1 MPIARI
7 IEIKSLP
14 EGTPP
19 ESVRKAWIGC
29 VMPCYPEC
37 GHIPVYA
44 EDVGRSRRKGPL
56 TVTEFLA
63 LPPAKKVEG
72 YSVPQDIA
80 LQVLAVHSPITA
92 RWFEQN
98 GYPHPDMDFRFRH
111 DEVTVL
117 RTMNLREQM
126 TSGPI
131 VRYDDMETGTPRRMI

>member
-1 MPIARI
+1 MPIATI

-44 EDVGRSRRKGPL
+44 EDVGSSPRKGWF
-56 TVTEFLA
+56 TVAEFLA
-63 LPPAKKVEG
+63 LPPAKKIEG

-80 LQVLAVHSPITA
+80 LQVLAVHSPIAA
-92 RWFEQN
+92 RWFAQN
-98 GYPHPDMDFRFRH
+98 GYPKPEMAFRFERS
-111 DEVTVL
+111 EVNVL
-117 RTMNLREQM
+117 RTMNLQEQM
-126 TSGPI
+126 ASGPL
-131 VRYDDMETGTPRRMI
+131 VRHDDMETGTMRRMT